1 MSLGYICG
9 ALCGISFGTTQQ
21 VQVATNR
28 FAPQERYK
36 IRTSSMSQE
45 WRTRVAFCHR
55 YVPRVRVVFQPTLS
69 VRVWC
74 LTLDP
79 LTVSRIIL
87 DGKLRLSPYRPSNW
101 MGGTTILV
109 HRIIDHNVV
118 PVHCLKQLQ
127 STAIHV
133 VLVSK
138 PVKILAVYLPLS
150 RHIIDSKLSDWLC
163 GSLPVLMAGNLNSK
177 NVDRNCS
184 LIATQGRNLCDYDDE
199 NSCLIYGLTTPTTVP
214 SNLPATPDTLHTL
227 IPKDLLTPVYLTTW
241 SALSWIAYLYIWGS
255 RSG

>member
-9 ALCGISFGTTQQ
+9 PLCGISFGTTQQ

-28 FAPQERYK
+28 FAPQESYK
-36 IRTSSMSQE
+36 IRTPSTSQE

-79 LTVSRIIL
+79 LTGSRIIL

-101 MGGTTILV
+101 TSGTAILV

-177 NVDRNCS
+177 NVAGTAVWSYSRQKLVWLWRREFLSHLWADHTYHCTLYPPCHTWYPTHPYPQRPTHS
-184 LIATQGRNLCDYDDE
+184 SVSDHMVRTELD
-199 NSCLIYGLTTPTTVP
+199 CLPIHMG
-214 SNLPATPDTLHTL
+214 
-227 IPKDLLTPVYLTTW
+227 K
-241 SALSWIAYLYIWGS
+241 
-255 RSG
+255 